1 MKKLLVIAA
10 VMLCAFSACKK
21 EELPQGSFEAKFS
34 ISDHRQVTFSK
45 GNLQYNVAEKYWRF
59 AEHQYDFIGLD
70 NENIGTS
77 DAEWID
83 LFGWGTSC
91 YLQGAKCYVPGDC
104 YKPKYDMGT
113 SNLNYQNGA
122 DWGINR
128 IVNGGDKWDMW
139 HTLNDQE
146 WEYILHFR
154 KNADKKCAQATIS
167 GVRGLVILP
176 DEWKQ
181 PDGVNF
187 TTEGNGWCKNSYAY
201 NEWQL
206 METAGAV
213 FLPAGGF
220 RWDREVLAVED
231 NGRYWT
237 ASGYNYGNANA
248 VLFTA
253 NEFGYAENHA
263 KWLGYSVRLV
273 HYCE

>member
-1 MKKLLVIAA
+1 MKKLLVIAV

-34 ISDHRQVTFSK
+34 IADERQVTFSK
-45 GNLQYNVAEKYWRF
+45 GNLQYNVTEKYWRF

-77 DAEWID
+77 NAEWID

-154 KNADKKCAQATIS
+154 KNADKKCAQATIN

-220 RWDREVLAVED
+220 RWGREVLSVED

-237 ASGYNYGNANA
+237 ASGYNYDNANA